1 MSESGILQAIWIA
14 PEKGAPMVS
23 LPEVQAMAGLG
34 LFGDR
39 NFSRQIKDSADKHLT
54 LIEAEKIEDF
64 VNSTGLD
71 FTAED
76 ARRNLVTKGIELN
89 PLLGREFFVGTV
101 KVLALELCEP
111 CSLLAKRTHRQ
122 VLWGLLHRGGLR
134 CRIVSD
140 GIIHVGDK
148 VGIDQTN
155 SSSTGA
161 GINPA

>member
-1 MSESGILQAIWIA
+1 MNRTGIIQAIWIA

-23 LPEVQAMAGLG
+23 LPEVQAVAGQG

-39 NFSRQIKDSADKHLT
+39 NFSRQTKNAVDKNLT

-64 VNSTGLD
+64 TRSTGLD
-71 FTAED
+71 FSAED
-76 ARRNLVTKGIELN
+76 ARRNLVTRSIELN
-89 PLLGREFFVGTV
+89 PLLGREFFIGAV
-101 KVLALELCEP
+101 KVIALELCEP

-140 GIIHVGDK
+140 GIIHIGDK
-148 VGIDQTN
+148 VGAIQD
-155 SSSTGA
+155 
-161 GINPA
+161 